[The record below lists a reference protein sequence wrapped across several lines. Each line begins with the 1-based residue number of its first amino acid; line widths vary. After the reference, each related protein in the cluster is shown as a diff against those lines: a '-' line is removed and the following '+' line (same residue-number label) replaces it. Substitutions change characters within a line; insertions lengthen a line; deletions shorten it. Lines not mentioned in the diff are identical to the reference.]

1 MGKIEHRAVEADGT
15 GGRHG
20 SRPPER
26 KVKSPRQFAPVVIPG
41 RHTLQ
46 QHSDGGGLAPPEF
59 SEADIRFHAGQKN
72 TRRENEMM
80 TTKDDRVVGR
90 SGLRGFTGT
99 ILAALALGA
108 ILCAAPIM
116 AQTASPAQGAA
127 PAAAP
132 PPAAGAAGAAPPVAP
147 PEAAHAAE
155 PGAPPA
161 EVSNPPP
168 RITDA
173 LLPSALPRDLSSWG
187 MFLSAVAPVK
197 IVMVGLAFA
206 SLVTWTIWLAKTI
219 ELWNARRSARQGL
232 EALARLKSL
241 RAAEKELAQMRSP
254 VARFVA
260 AAAGEADR
268 SAGLAPEGVKDRVT
282 ILLSRIEAQAGR
294 AIARG
299 IGVLAT
305 IGATAPFV
313 GLFGTV
319 WGIMDSFIGISKTN
333 TTNLAVV
340 APGIAEA
347 LLATAMGLF
356 AAIPAVVMYNAFA
369 RAITGYRAQLGD
381 AAAEVLRH
389 LSRDLDRDAA
399 SRQKED
405 AAVVAL
411 RRPAE

>member
-1 MGKIEHRAVEADGT
+1 LRYSDDNPLGLSTDIFGVGDTHFSTKCLTLEFKNNLEGLIDNLENPASKKAFHNIHICVCWGSIETHHRWYTLDAITEANLHE
-15 GGRHG
+15 RHY
-20 SRPPER
+20 
-26 KVKSPRQFAPVVIPG
+26 PG
-41 RHTLQ
+41 VTHVL
-46 QHSDGGGLAPPEF
+46 
-59 SEADIRFHAGQKN
+59 
-72 TRRENEMM
+72 RR
-80 TTKDDRVVGR
+80 
-90 SGLRGFTGT
+90 GLRSFTGA
-99 ILAALALGA
+99 ILAALALGT
-108 ILCAAPIM
+108 ILCASPVL
-116 AQTASPAQGAA
+116 AQTAPPVQETA
-127 PAAAP
+127 PAAGS
-132 PPAAGAAGAAPPVAP
+132 AATVEPTV
-147 PEAAHAAE
+147 AE
-155 PGAPPA
+155 PKSPPHTM
-161 EVSNPPP
+161 
-168 RITDA
+168 IG
-173 LLPSALPRDLSSWG
+173 LLPSALPRDLSPWG
-187 MFLSAVAPVK
+187 MFLSAVPIVK
-197 IVMVGLAFA
+197 IVMMGLAFA
-206 SLVTWTIWLAKTI
+206 SLATWTVWLAKTI
-219 ELWNARRSARQGL
+219 ELWYARRGARRGL
-232 EALARLKSL
+232 EVLASAKSL
-241 RAAEKELAQMRSP
+241 RAAEKELAHMRSP

-268 SAGLAPEGVKDRVT
+268 SGGLAPEGVKDRAA

-294 AIARG
+294 AIMRG

-389 LSRDLDRDAA
+389 LSRDLDRDAC

-405 AAVVAL
+405 APNVAL
-411 RRPAE
+411 RRSAE

>member
-1 MGKIEHRAVEADGT
+1 MV
-15 GGRHG
+15 
-20 SRPPER
+20 
-26 KVKSPRQFAPVVIPG
+26 
-41 RHTLQ
+41 
-46 QHSDGGGLAPPEF
+46 
-59 SEADIRFHAGQKN
+59 
-72 TRRENEMM
+72 
-80 TTKDDRVVGR
+80 TKDGWPARK
-90 SGLRGFTGT
+90 SGLRGFRAA

-108 ILCAAPIM
+108 ILCAASVL
-116 AQTASPAQGAA
+116 AQTARLAEVAAPTDEPPPVAAAPVPPGVA
-127 PAAAP
+127 PAAG
-132 PPAAGAAGAAPPVAP
+132 PAAPQA
-147 PEAAHAAE
+147 EATK
-155 PGAPPA
+155 
-161 EVSNPPP
+161 SPP
-168 RITDA
+168 RVADA
-173 LLPSALPRDLSSWG
+173 LLPSALPRDLSPWG
-187 MFLSAVAPVK
+187 MFLSAVPLVK

-206 SLVTWTIWLAKTI
+206 SLATWTVWLAKTI
-219 ELWNARRSARQGL
+219 ELWNARRVARQGL
-232 EALARLKSL
+232 EMLASAQSL
-241 RAAEKELAQMRSP
+241 RAAEREFSQTRSP

-268 SAGLAPEGVKDRVT
+268 SGGLAPEGVKDRAA

-299 IGVLAT
+299 TGLLAT

-389 LSRDLDRDAA
+389 LSRDLDRDACP
-399 SRQKED
+399 RQNED
-405 AAVVAL
+405 APIVAL
-411 RRPAE
+411 RRSAE